1 MPRNGN
7 DLPDSPVKI
16 NKITILHMSGAPAHA
31 PMHKPAAKA
40 APAKQQ

>member
-1 MPRNGN
+1 MPRDGN
-7 DLPDSPVKI
+7 DRPSDPVKI
-16 NKITILHMSGAPAHA
+16 NKITILHMGAAPAHA